1 LIQGLKLII
10 SEVWKL
16 EENDKFARY
25 KYAIMTE
32 TISITRSKHS
42 KIDEVD
48 FKNLSFGSVFTDHM
62 FICDYKDGAWQT
74 PEIVPYGPMEMDPAS
89 KVFHYGQAV
98 FEGMKA
104 YKDEND
110 KIWMFRPDQNFERIN
125 ISSERL
131 AMPAFPKDYFFEG
144 ISELLKLEKDWIKT
158 GIENS
163 LYLRPFVIATENG
176 VSASPSNSY
185 RFMIICAPAQAYYA
199 GEVRVLFADKYS
211 RSADGGVGFAKAA
224 GNYAA
229 QFYPTELAK
238 QKGYQ
243 QVVWTDAKTHEYLE
257 EAGTMNVFFRVGDTL
272 ITAPI
277 SDRILDGV
285 TRKSIIELA
294 ESKGISVEVR
304 AVKVQEIVEAA
315 RKGELKE
322 IFGAGTAATINPIV
336 GFGYKEEDFELPK
349 LDKSYATQLKNE
361 LQKIQANL
369 ADDPFNWRYEVK

>member
-1 LIQGLKLII
+1 
-10 SEVWKL
+10 
-16 EENDKFARY
+16 
-25 KYAIMTE
+25 MTE

-42 KIDEVD
+42 KIEDVD
-48 FKNLSFGSVFTDHM
+48 FKNLAFGTVFTDHM
-62 FICDYKDGAWQT
+62 FICDYKNGAWQT

-104 YKDEND
+104 YKDENG

-125 ISSERL
+125 KSSERL
-131 AMPAFPKDYFFEG
+131 AMPAFPEDYFFDG
-144 ISELLKLEKDWIKT
+144 INELLKLEKDWIKT

-176 VSASPSNSY
+176 VSASPSNAY

-199 GEVRVLFADKYS
+199 GEVRVLFADTYS
-211 RSADGGVGFAKAA
+211 RSADGGVGYAKAA

-243 QVVWTDAKTHEYLE
+243 QVVWTDANTHEYLE

-272 ITAPI
+272 LTAPI

-294 ESKGISVEVR
+294 ESKGIAVEVR
-304 AVKVQEIVEAA
+304 PVKVQEIVEAA
-315 RKGELKE
+315 RNGELKE
-322 IFGAGTAATINPIV
+322 IFGAGTAATINPIL
-336 GFGYKEEDFELPK
+336 GFGYKDEDFELPK
-349 LDKSYATQLKNE
+349 LDESYATRLKKE
-361 LQKIQANL
+361 LKEIQANL
-369 ADDPFNWRYEVK
+369 SEDPFNWRYEVN